1 MRTIDD
7 IENEMRDLYPKK
19 ELAYLDYLDNTGNN
33 SGSRE
38 RLWEE
43 FKRCQ
48 DRWNAFVG
56 ERKKLFNNA

>member
-33 SGSRE
+33 SGLRE
-38 RLWEE
+38 RLWKE
-43 FKRCQ
+43 FKQCQ
-48 DRWNAFVG
+48 NQWNAFVG
-56 ERKKLFNNA
+56 ERKKLLNNS